1 MTVPVETGTPMNQ
14 PYQTTHDNNDSFHA
28 DTTHVKD
35 DGLATTVV
43 TGDESNNAY
52 KRLLGLHSQ
61 DQDQSIASF
70 LMKPIR
76 LQSSTISNTDVLTTL
91 LYDGIMPKTYF
102 TTSALPAD
110 KVRGLFGSRFT
121 MVMTLQI
128 NATRF
133 QQGRYML
140 YWVPFGGVRGQSD
153 KTVAWVNSH
162 TGRLQSRTQ
171 LPHVEIDI
179 STQTS
184 VQLKIPFSSVN
195 TCWPTGAISDVN
207 DFGALGQLR
216 LVPYMPLRAGSGD
229 ISANY
234 TLWMH
239 LEDFEPYGNVV
250 PQAGVTVTKKRYAK
264 NASEMEQQEAGVGPI
279 GGMLA
284 KVSKASSILS
294 PIPIVGQYAS
304 GVSWATDVLSR
315 AANVFGWAKPINLA
329 PTHRYYTET
338 SCNLTT
344 VDGIDNSNSLSLTSA
359 NKVTDLVGF
368 SNKKEDDMTIAAI
381 AMRPAYTYGF
391 QWPDTASSGDVLSV
405 VQIKPHDFLESV
417 STGGRD
423 YFFLTPLQFCSQMF
437 DYWRGSLQYTFKIAK
452 TEFHSGRIVVA
463 FSPENKKSTFS
474 VATLTSSDFIYRE
487 IIDLRHCNEF
497 TVTVPYMGTSLYKST
512 WTDTLID
519 LDDKV
524 GALFVFVLDPL
535 VAPDT
540 VSSTLDFVVEV
551 SGGPDIEFAVPTSR
565 ITMNPAHNVTPQ
577 SGWLSSEPSAN
588 DTEVVD
594 IGNSKVGPPIL
605 DFAEASI
612 GERIV
617 SFRALLRRSNVV
629 TYTDQPYTGKIY
641 WTINPHFWNSRN
653 VTSPTDFVSTDLH
666 SVLSSVYLYARGG
679 LRYKILTTS
688 LIKETNPVNDQY
700 WYAQLATNSYPV
712 SKHITM
718 AANFTSTGNNTNQPM
733 STSNYYIAHSTDR
746 KMLEVAVPMYSSE
759 MMINTIDCMVGDT
772 LIPDSLNRDS
782 VAPKYAIN
790 VSCNRVWAT
799 TELPNT
805 ILKAT
810 SDDFTFGG
818 FVGIPVLQL
827 TKTYVVPTPP

>member
-1 MTVPVETGTPMNQ
+1 
-14 PYQTTHDNNDSFHA
+14 
-28 DTTHVKD
+28 
-35 DGLATTVV
+35 
-43 TGDESNNAY
+43 
-52 KRLLGLHSQ
+52 
-61 DQDQSIASF
+61 
-70 LMKPIR
+70 
-76 LQSSTISNTDVLTTL
+76 
-91 LYDGIMPKTYF
+91 
-102 TTSALPAD
+102 
-110 KVRGLFGSRFT
+110 
-121 MVMTLQI
+121 
-128 NATRF
+128 
-133 QQGRYML
+133 
-140 YWVPFGGVRGQSD
+140 
-153 KTVAWVNSH
+153 
-162 TGRLQSRTQ
+162 
-171 LPHVEIDI
+171 
-179 STQTS
+179 
-184 VQLKIPFSSVN
+184 
-195 TCWPTGAISDVN
+195 
-207 DFGALGQLR
+207 
-216 LVPYMPLRAGSGD
+216 
-229 ISANY
+229 
-234 TLWMH
+234 
-239 LEDFEPYGNVV
+239 
-250 PQAGVTVTKKRYAK
+250 
-264 NASEMEQQEAGVGPI
+264 
-279 GGMLA
+279 
-284 KVSKASSILS
+284 
-294 PIPIVGQYAS
+294 
-304 GVSWATDVLSR
+304 
-315 AANVFGWAKPINLA
+315 
-329 PTHRYYTET
+329 
-338 SCNLTT
+338 
-344 VDGIDNSNSLSLTSA
+344 
-359 NKVTDLVGF
+359 
-368 SNKKEDDMTIAAI
+368 
-381 AMRPAYTYGF
+381 
-391 QWPDTASSGDVLSV
+391 
-405 VQIKPHDFLESV
+405 
-417 STGGRD
+417 
-423 YFFLTPLQFCSQMF
+423 MF

-629 TYTDQPYTGKIY
+629 TYTDQPYTGKIN

-653 VTSPTDFVSTDLH
+653 VTTPTDFVSTDLH

-688 LIKETNPVNDQY
+688 LVKETDPVNDQY

-772 LIPDSLNRDS
+772 LTPDSLNRDS

-790 VSCNRVWAT
+790 VSCNRVWST
-799 TELPNT
+799 TELPNL

-827 TKTYVVPTPP
+827 TKTYFVPTPP